1 MSVLVECSCGKRY
14 RIAENS
20 RAKQRRCKE
29 CGEELSVP
37 SSSQDE
43 DWGSIDQSDDWD
55 DDEPTSPS
63 RTRRRKKKV
72 ARRKSKTATS
82 MLNTDLLVRGIGATV
97 FLVTLGNAGVQFLID
112 EKKGRFV
119 ALGIGPILVFGLI
132 GLYIAYVG
140 EEPDP
145 EECRR
150 NRYGGIVSGVVGIV
164 MFIIGVTLTAFVSS
178 GMGGGYI
185 IFYGLMGSG
194 VLAFIFGGLSALT
207 GRNFRSERNSE

>member
-1 MSVLVECSCGKRY
+1 MG
-14 RIAENS
+14 S
-20 RAKQRRCKE
+20 RMN
-29 CGEELSVP
+29 GTF
-37 SSSQDE
+37 SQDE

-55 DDEPTSPS
+55 DDEQTSPS

-72 ARRKSKTATS
+72 TRRKSKASTS
-82 MLNTDLLVRGIGATV
+82 IINTDLLVRGVGATV
-97 FLVTLGNAGVQFLID
+97 FLATLGNAGVQFLLD
-112 EKKGRFV
+112 DAKGRFV
-119 ALGIGPILVFGLI
+119 VLGIGPILVFGLI

-150 NRYGGIVSGVVGIV
+150 NRYGGIVSGVIGLV
-164 MFIIGVTLTAFVSS
+164 MFIIGVALTAFVSRS
-178 GMGGGYI
+178 MSGGYI

-194 VLAFIFGGLSALT
+194 VLAFIFGCLSALT